1 MYSLWDKLFK
11 MRYGLIA
18 GNGKFP
24 LLVAEGARRAGD
36 SLAVAAIHEETD
48 PQIESLADRVEWVGI
63 GQLGKMIRFFKDEG
77 VEKAIMAGQVRHVQI
92 FSRAVPDARML
103 KLLLKL
109 PRRNTDS
116 LIGAVADELGSEGIQ
131 LIDSTFFLQD
141 YLPRAGTLTT
151 RQPDAHEQADIDYA
165 LEIAREISRLDLG
178 QTIVVRSRACVA
190 IEAMEG
196 TDATIR
202 RAGQLTREGNEAP
215 PLLGQVSDTGDV
227 SEGNSREP
235 APKEGGFVRGLSNLL
250 RGKRT
255 NLAAGRLTVLKLAK
269 PGQDMRFDVPVT
281 GVPTIETMIE
291 AGATCLCVS
300 AGKTL
305 MLDRD
310 EMLALANEHNITIV
324 AV

>member
-1 MYSLWDKLFK
+1 

-131 LIDSTFFLQD
+131 LIDSTYFLQD
-141 YLPRAGTLTT
+141 YLARAGALTT
-151 RQPDAHEQADIDYA
+151 RKPDSREQADIDYA
-165 LEIAREISRLDLG
+165 LRSP
-178 QTIVVRSRACVA
+178 VRFAFGS
-190 IEAMEG
+190 
-196 TDATIR
+196 
-202 RAGQLTREGNEAP
+202 
-215 PLLGQVSDTGDV
+215 
-227 SEGNSREP
+227 
-235 APKEGGFVRGLSNLL
+235 
-250 RGKRT
+250 RT
-255 NLAAGRLTVLKLAK
+255 NHRCAEQSVCRHRGD
-269 PGQDMRFDVPVT
+269 G
-281 GVPTIETMIE
+281 G
-291 AGATCLCVS
+291 
-300 AGKTL
+300 
-305 MLDRD
+305 
-310 EMLALANEHNITIV
+310 N
-324 AV
+324 